1 MHRLRILITGISGF
15 IGRSLVEEIV
25 DRNLPWNICGI
36 DMKEP
41 IFNDSKY
48 LELIDFKSVDIRDEN
63 AVKSYFR
70 NRAFDGVIHLA
81 AVSRVVDA
89 ENNKENC
96 VATNLN
102 GTRYVVESVAKQ
114 QDAWFILGSSRE
126 VYGEQSVM
134 PVKETAEKKPVNIYG
149 ECKLEGER
157 IVKRL
162 ISRYVILRF
171 SNVYGNSYDIDGR
184 VMPTF
189 VKRALKGE
197 PLFLEGGTQVIDFT
211 YINDNV
217 DSIIKLVELLEDG
230 KLTTEE
236 ILVSPGIENKITD
249 VIAYLE
255 EILGKR
261 LDVVIRKKRNYDVVR
276 CIGDPQHRTEVLGES
291 RFKNLSEGIQLYIAS
306 LTDCSV

>member
-1 MHRLRILITGISGF
+1 MHRLRIPITGISGF

-25 DRNLPWNICGI
+25 DRNLPWNMCGI
-36 DMKEP
+36 DIEEP

-217 DSIIKLVELLEDG
+217 DSIIKVVELLEDG

-276 CIGDPQHRTEVLGES
+276 FIGDPQHRTEVLGES

-306 LTDCSV
+306 LTDCSD